1 MIIRIDMTTK
11 EIKKQAVPKKYAL
24 LGGRGLTSRM
34 ILDEVNPLCN
44 PLGPGNKVIIASGL
58 LGGSAAPCSGRLS
71 IGAKSPLTGGIK
83 ESNGGG
89 TAAVKLSKIGIKALV
104 VEGQPEEDKLYL
116 LKVTP
121 EGVELLPADELKGK
135 RNYETV
141 KILKQKYG
149 NNYSILSI
157 GPAGERGYSMASIAI
172 TDMEGNPSRHCGR
185 GGMGAVLGSKKIK
198 AVLIDDKGTRGVT
211 YKDEKE
217 FKRIAREWSKT
228 LIQTKAILT
237 NFGTANLVT
246 PMNALGVLP
255 TKNFSTGCFENA
267 EKISGEY
274 LRELLEQRGGA
285 YGHPC
290 HPGCVIRCS
299 NVFKDENGEY
309 VTSAL
314 EYETIGLLGANCG
327 IGNLDLVARLDRFCD
342 DFGIDTM
349 ELGVTIGVVMESGMI
364 SFGDEKG
371 VMQLIE
377 ELEKDSIMGKL
388 IGQGAAVTGRVLGVQ
403 RVPSVK
409 GQGISSYDPR
419 ALKGT
424 GVTYATSPMGADHTA
439 GNCLPGRKGYRP
451 ETMKDFDVTEAEGQ
465 WELSKDLQLMT
476 AVCDYCGLCFFVGP
490 TWENMEIISQL
501 INARY
506 GCSLSKDD
514 VIALAKQ
521 LIKTEVEF
529 NLRAGIPQSANGLP
543 EFFYREKLGPK
554 ELTFDISEERLQ
566 RIFDNL

>member
-1 MIIRIDMTTK
+1 MIIRVDMTAR
-11 EIKKQAVPKKYAL
+11 EIKKQDVPEKYAL

-34 ILDEVNPLCN
+34 VLDEVNPLCN
-44 PLGPGNKVIIASGL
+44 PLGPGNKIIIAPGL

-89 TAAVKLSKIGIKALV
+89 TAAAKLSKMGIKALV

-135 RNYETV
+135 GNYETV

-157 GPAGERGYSMASIAI
+157 GPAGERGYSMASVAI

-198 AVLIDDKGTRGVT
+198 AVLINDAGARGIA
-211 YKDEKE
+211 YKSEKE
-217 FKRIAREWSKT
+217 FKQIAREWSKT
-228 LIQTKAILT
+228 LVQTKAILT

-246 PMNALGVLP
+246 PMNALGALP
-255 TKNFSTGCFENA
+255 TRNFSAGSFEKA
-267 EKISGEY
+267 EKISGER

-299 NVFKDENGEY
+299 NVFKDEKGEY

-327 IGNLDLVARLDRFCD
+327 IGNLDLIARLDRFCD

-371 VMQLIE
+371 IMQLIE

-388 IGQGAAVTGRVLGVQ
+388 IGHGAAVAGRVLGVH
-403 RVPSVK
+403 RIPSVK

-490 TWENMEIISQL
+490 TWENMEIISRL

-506 GCSLSKDD
+506 GCSLTKDD

-543 EFFYREKLGPK
+543 EFFYREKLGPN
-554 ELTFDISEERLQ
+554 ELIFDIPAERLQ
-566 RIFDNL
+566 RIFENL